1 MPCPLRGAE
10 LSTSREWA
18 PAARLRA
25 WIGRVQEARAAR
37 IARLN
42 EAASMPELL
51 ERLGQRYLARAH
63 RQGLRL
69 ALDVDAALET
79 DLIGPYP
86 SLARVLGAL
95 IEYAIDH
102 AQGDTVSLH
111 VDVTGD
117 EPGHQTVHFAVD
129 FLPACGTAN
138 AGPATPAAW
147 AAAGQMLE
155 AMGGRLHIEHDGSL
169 RAIAELRFHVPPRPP
184 HVDVVS
190 LRHALGSDDALH
202 EVIVAL
208 HDALAVDVGHLD
220 DVLARQDAQALRR
233 WLHRVSGALGMAE
246 ATGLAALGMRLEHD
260 MGSRSLAD
268 MEMPVRRFAMDA
280 TRALAWLRESRAETS
295 LI

>member
-1 MPCPLRGAE
+1 MLD
-10 LSTSREWA
+10 
-18 PAARLRA
+18 
-25 WIGRVQEARAAR
+25 ARAAR
-37 IARLN
+37 IARLT

-63 RQGLRL
+63 RQGLHL
-69 ALDVDAALET
+69 SLDVDAALET
-79 DLIGPYP
+79 DLIGPYH
-86 SLARVLGAL
+86 SLAGVLGAL
-95 IEYAIDH
+95 IEHAIDH

-117 EPGHQTVHFAVD
+117 EPGHQTVHFAVG
-129 FLPACGTAN
+129 FLPEDGTAN
-138 AGPATPAAW
+138 TGAATPAAW
-147 AAAGQMLE
+147 AAAGQTLE
-155 AMGGRLHIEHDGSL
+155 AMGGRLHIEHDDTL

-184 HVDVVS
+184 HVDVVA
-190 LRHALGSDDALH
+190 LRHALGNEDALH
-202 EVIVAL
+202 EVIAAL

-260 MGSRSLAD
+260 MDSRSLAD
-268 MEMPVRRFAMDA
+268 MELPVRRFAMDA
-280 TRALAWLRESRAETS
+280 TRALAWLRESRAEAP